1 MAPSATINSIILY
14 QQMSGFHSVDQGSAA
29 SVYLALYTFFF
40 AFMIY
45 VVIRKGFLTVYSFLF
60 MFTLFRFFGQLCGVV
75 YAKLGPSHWKWLIPY
90 LVLGAEG
97 YFALIFAAFR
107 FTCVAQKEQFGHSW
121 ILDSGPKW
129 VPFPFKR
136 LCKTWRHLFH
146 YVLIPANAFVIAGG
160 SMLTGVDYDDLQS
173 QHGKI
178 LTSKVL
184 RTVGQAI
191 FLSLTFMLIA
201 LNIYVFTKERIR
213 NHVTIAVMLA
223 GPFLI
228 VRGVF
233 GVLSIYITKM
243 NYFDLENYNDNGSL
257 NHQLVIFEYVLST
270 TMEFVAALFLIS
282 KYYFD
287 LKKKAQSILSVDE
300 EESTVEKR

>member
-1 MAPSATINSIILY
+1 
-14 QQMSGFHSVDQGSAA
+14 
-29 SVYLALYTFFF
+29 
-40 AFMIY
+40 
-45 VVIRKGFLTVYSFLF
+45 
-60 MFTLFRFFGQLCGVV
+60 
-75 YAKLGPSHWKWLIPY
+75 
-90 LVLGAEG
+90 
-97 YFALIFAAFR
+97 
-107 FTCVAQKEQFGHSW
+107 
-121 ILDSGPKW
+121 
-129 VPFPFKR
+129 
-136 LCKTWRHLFH
+136 
-146 YVLIPANAFVIAGG
+146 
-160 SMLTGVDYDDLQS
+160 MLTGVDYDDLQS

-300 EESTVEKR
+300 EESTAEKR